1 MPYVK
6 VKRGQHYLMVSTR
19 RPDGTR
25 GARLLAYL
33 GRHRTIEAA
42 MDDLTEKYEARRVE
56 ARVQARMA
64 AAARRSF
71 LKLNWVPA
79 RPWATEYVNDMPV
92 IFHAQWMP
100 GAYAAQVRAYWH
112 AVDERGIAEDAA
124 EKLKGRLLKLKQVA
138 GDLERSA
145 GTIPGV
151 TF

>member
-42 MDDLTEKYEARRVE
+42 MDDLTEKYEAQRAV
-56 ARVQARMA
+56 AQAQARKA
-64 AAARRSF
+64 AAARRAF
-71 LKLNWVPA
+71 LKLKWVPA

-112 AVDERGIAEDAA
+112 AVDERGIAEEAA

-138 GDLERSA
+138 EDLQRA
-145 GTIPGV
+145 GAGAG
-151 TF
+151 

>member
-25 GARLLAYL
+25 GARLVAYL

-42 MDDLTEKYEARRVE
+42 VEDLTGKYEARRVE
-56 ARVQARMA
+56 AWVQARKA
-64 AAARRSF
+64 AAARRAF

-112 AVDERGIAEDAA
+112 AVDERGIAEEAA
-124 EKLKGRLLKLKQVA
+124 EKLKTRLDKLRSA
-138 GDLERSA
+138 AADLERA
-145 GTIPGV
+145 GAGAG
-151 TF
+151 

>member
-25 GARLLAYL
+25 GARLVAYL

-42 MDDLTEKYEARRVE
+42 MDDLTEKYEAERE
-56 ARVQARMA
+56 QARIMAGRA
-64 AAARRSF
+64 AAARRAF
-71 LKLNWVPA
+71 LKLKWVPT

-112 AVDERGIAEDAA
+112 AVDERGIAEEAA
-124 EKLKGRLLKLKQVA
+124 EKLKTRLDKLRSA
-138 GDLERSA
+138 AADLERA
-145 GTIPGV
+145 GAGAG
-151 TF
+151 